1 MDDALRKGAEA
12 RKHAIALSSLE
23 YSGDLSNQLL
33 AFSNKME
40 VVYKHMQDLRSRKIT
55 DEKAYA
61 KHFAIVD
68 EKLAWY
74 TKAEARIMPEIDMP

>member
-1 MDDALRKGAEA
+1 
-12 RKHAIALSSLE
+12 
-23 YSGDLSNQLL
+23 
-33 AFSNKME
+33 ME